1 MKRPDKTTDSDL
13 LFDLPLKI
21 PAAHQDGAETAEVT
35 RPGIEFA
42 EAQTPLVFES
52 PDPHETKET
61 AAPAFTTGSP
71 GEPPLGARFSA
82 AILDLG
88 TLVAGLAVAVGGA
101 SVLGIR
107 PTLALWPP
115 LVLFLLSFSFLYTV
129 MPLAFWG
136 KTPGMAYARIV
147 CRGNDGL
154 PLTIPQTVLR
164 WAGLVIVYAGAG
176 LPALLALSGVS
187 LSDLLSRSRV
197 LIDDRP
203 RHQT

>member
-1 MKRPDKTTDSDL
+1 MKRPDTTTDSDL
-13 LFDLPLKI
+13 LFDLPLEI
-21 PAAHQDGAETAEVT
+21 PAAQRDQETAEVT
-35 RPGIEFA
+35 RQGIEFA
-42 EAQTPLVFES
+42 EVQTPLVFES
-52 PDPHETKET
+52 PNPHETNET
-61 AAPAFTTGSP
+61 PAPAFATGSP
-71 GEPPLGARFSA
+71 GEPSLGSRFSA

-88 TLVAGLAVAVGGA
+88 TLVAGLAVAVGGII
-101 SVLGIR
+101 VLGVR

-147 CRGNDGL
+147 CRGNNGL

-164 WAGLVIVYAGAG
+164 WVGLVVVYAGAG

-187 LSDLLSRSRV
+187 LSDLLSGSRV